1 MTPSVRRER
10 TAPKSFKTPA
20 RRAEPR
26 AVSVPSTKGLMLQQ
40 VVTLIQGHLDSGR
53 VTREQLEARLA
64 KEDLAFFEG
73 DKIVP
78 SLWYP
83 VAQNQR
89 LLDFY
94 FAISGRR
101 DEVMVE
107 LGRESAR
114 HVLALPA
121 YTALFEAAA
130 QRDAASAG
138 PLLVKLAE
146 LVLNFTK
153 WSFHG
158 SSLDEFEIEVTE
170 ATDYSDHACHSA
182 VGFIEVLGEQIF
194 GKKLR
199 VTCERPTPDHIL
211 FRQSRR

>member
-1 MTPSVRRER
+1 
-10 TAPKSFKTPA
+10 
-20 RRAEPR
+20 
-26 AVSVPSTKGLMLQQ
+26 VSVPSTKGLMLQQ
-40 VVTLIQGHLDSGR
+40 VVALIQGHLDAGR
-53 VTREQLEARLA
+53 VTRDQLEARLA

-83 VAQNQR
+83 VTQNQR
-89 LLDFY
+89 LLDCY

-101 DEVMVE
+101 NEVMVE

-114 HVLALPA
+114 HVLGLPA

-153 WSFHG
+153 WSFRG

-170 ATDYSDHACHSA
+170 ATEYSDHACHSA

-194 GKKLR
+194 GKRLR

-211 FRQSRR
+211 FRQKRR